1 MEICQ
6 THLGLLRLGENIG
19 LLYVYAPVINMYHK
33 LFHCRGNVVEI
44 VLNLAT
50 VTLVRLVCVGTARK
64 TVWYI

>member
-6 THLGLLRLGENIG
+6 THLGLLRLGENTD
-19 LLYVYAPVINMYHK
+19 LLYAPVINMYHK

-50 VTLVRLVCVGTARK
+50 VTLVRLVCVGNG
-64 TVWYI
+64 W